1 MIKMISGE
9 TRIGNQT
16 RKPADGW
23 FCASPEMENRLV
35 RAGAAVYAQKCDAEG
50 VATLCAGEIGIGMG
64 VMNPPASENAAEGVE
79 SAHLDPEQLGELTN
93 AKLRELAEDMGI
105 DTARLKTKTQLIEAI
120 TAEEVSP
127 GSEDGEAPPALD
139 VEAPVV

>member
-23 FCASPEMENRLV
+23 FCAPPEAENRLV
-35 RAGAAVYAQKCDAEG
+35 RAGAAVYAQECGAEG
-50 VATLCAGEIGIGMG
+50 VATLCAGEIGIGTG
-64 VMNPPASENAAEGVE
+64 ANPPASENTAEGVE

-127 GSEDGEAPPALD
+127 GNEDGEAPPALD

>member
-16 RKPADGW
+16 RKSADGW
-23 FCASPEMENRLV
+23 FTAPPEVERRLV
-35 RAGAAVYAQKCDAEG
+35 RTGAAVYAQEGGEEG
-50 VATLCAGEIGIGMG
+50 VATLCVGENGIDLGE
-64 VMNPPASENAAEGVE
+64 NPPQSENAAEGAE

-93 AKLRELAEDMGI
+93 TKLRELAEEMGI
-105 DTARLKTKTQLIEAI
+105 DTARLKTKAQLIEAI

-127 GSEDGEAPPALD
+127 GGEDNEAPPALD
-139 VEAPVV
+139 AEAPVV